1 MVALRIVDAQVFFSF
16 PGGWADN
23 VVVLVAGGA
32 CAFLLAYLLTFGV
45 IKVCRKMGWLDK
57 PEERRV
63 HTVPVPRM
71 GGIAMFLAF
80 AIVSLLLYR
89 ADPELDHKEI
99 TIYWLFLIAA
109 TLIVIVHAYDDV
121 KGLKPLTKL
130 IAQTIA
136 VIIVL
141 GPWNGSFRG
150 VLLFGFSNPFS
161 SGLPNPALPWYRQPE
176 INIFVHSTQF
186 LNSGGIVW
194 AVIPAVLFTWFWM
207 AGMMNVVNWIDGV
220 DGLSTGVVG
229 LTAVFITIISWT
241 MGQHTIALLSAI
253 FTGAVLGFLPHN
265 WNPAKIFMGDTGS
278 QFLGLALAVL
288 SIMGGA
294 KVALALMVMGI
305 PILDT
310 ALVIINRVRRGYS
323 PSHADKTHLHHRFLA
338 TGLNA
343 RQICYILYS
352 LTLIFGILALRFER
366 IYKLIGF
373 GLVFVTMA
381 ALIIWMDNL
390 QRRRG
395 ATKFPSGG
403 PAPTPVS
410 DAGEPVAGLSTDE
423 DREDGSHLD
432 QADESAPGENRQG
445 IEASVQPSDSVH
457 LLPGTQ
463 LPL

>member
-1 MVALRIVDAQVFFSF
+1 MFVLRIVEAQIFFLF
-16 PGGWADN
+16 PHGLADN
-23 VVVLVAGGA
+23 IAVLVLGGA
-32 CAFLLAYLLTFGV
+32 CAFLLAYLFTFGV

-57 PEERRV
+57 PEARRV

-71 GGIAMFLAF
+71 GGLAMFLAF
-80 AIVSLLLYR
+80 AIVSLLLYQ
-89 ADPELDHKEI
+89 ADPELSGKEI
-99 TIYWLFLIAA
+99 TIYWLFLLAA

-141 GPWNGSFRG
+141 GPWGGSFRG
-150 VLLFGFSNPFS
+150 VLLFGFNNPFS
-161 SGLPNPALPWYRQPE
+161 SGVVTLFISN
-176 INIFVHSTQF
+176 TQY
-186 LNSGGIVW
+186 LGSGGIVW
-194 AVIPAVLFTWFWM
+194 AVIPAVLVTWFWM

-229 LTAVFITIISWT
+229 LTALFITIISWT

-253 FTGAVLGFLPHN
+253 FTGAVFGFLPHN

-310 ALVIINRVRRGYS
+310 ALVIINRVRRGHS
-323 PSHADKTHLHHRFLA
+323 PSHADKTHLHHRLLA

-352 LTLIFGILALRFER
+352 LTLIFGALALRFER
-366 IYKLIGF
+366 IYKLVGF

-381 ALIIWMDNL
+381 ALISWMDNL

-395 ATKFPSGG
+395 ASKNPPEQPS
-403 PAPTPVS
+403 PTPTG
-410 DAGEPVAGLSTDE
+410 DAEEPVADSHEDRLDE
-423 DREDGSHLD
+423 DHQDLTNKSG
-432 QADESAPGENRQG
+432 PGDPCQQIG
-445 IEASVQPSDSVH
+445 ASVPLSD
-457 LLPGTQ
+457 
-463 LPL
+463 

>member
-1 MVALRIVDAQVFFSF
+1 MAVLRIVDAQIFFLF
-16 PGGWADN
+16 PRGLADN
-23 VVVLVAGGA
+23 IAVLVIGCA
-32 CAFLLAYLLTFGV
+32 CAFLLAYLFTFGV
-45 IKVCRKMGWLDK
+45 IKMCRKMGWLDK
-57 PEERRV
+57 PEARRV
-63 HTVPVPRM
+63 HIVPVPRM
-71 GGIAMFLAF
+71 GGLAMFLSF
-80 AIVSLLLYR
+80 AVVSLLLYL
-89 ADPELDHKEI
+89 ANPELDSKEI

-109 TLIVIVHAYDDV
+109 TLIVLVHAYDDV

-141 GPWNGSFRG
+141 GPWGDRFHG
-150 VLLFGFSNPFS
+150 VLLFGFNNPFS
-161 SGLPNPALPWYRQPE
+161 SGVVTLF
-176 INIFVHSTQF
+176 INNTQYF
-186 LNSGGIVW
+186 GSGGIIW
-194 AVIPAVLFTWFWM
+194 AVIPAIIFTWFWM

-229 LTAVFITIISWT
+229 LTALFITIISWT

-253 FTGAVLGFLPHN
+253 FTGAVFGFLPHN

-310 ALVIINRVRRGYS
+310 ALVIINRIRHGHS

-352 LTLIFGILALRFER
+352 LTLIFGVLALRFER

-373 GLVFVTMA
+373 ALVFVTMA
-381 ALIIWMDNL
+381 VLIIWMDNL

-395 ATKFPSGG
+395 ASKFPEGKPS
-403 PAPTPVS
+403 PTPTS
-410 DAGEPVAGLSTDE
+410 DAGEPVL
-423 DREDGSHLD
+423 DRNEDGRGEDHPGLTG
-432 QADESAPGENRQG
+432 ESVPGDPYQE
-445 IEASVQPSDSVH
+445 IEASVQLSD
-457 LLPGTQ
+457 
-463 LPL
+463 

>member
-1 MVALRIVDAQVFFSF
+1 MVVLRIVEAQIFFLL
-16 PGGWADN
+16 PHGLADN
-23 VVVLVAGGA
+23 IAVLVVGGA
-32 CAFLLAYLLTFGV
+32 CAFLLAYLFTFGV
-45 IKVCRKMGWLDK
+45 IKICRKMNWLDK
-57 PEERRV
+57 PEARRV
-63 HTVPVPRM
+63 HSVPVPRM

-80 AIVSLLLYR
+80 VVVSLLLYQ
-89 ADPELDHKEI
+89 ADPELDSKEI
-99 TIYWLFLIAA
+99 TIYWLFLLAA
-109 TLIVIVHAYDDV
+109 TLIVLVHAYDDI

-161 SGLPNPALPWYRQPE
+161 SGLPDPALPWYRQPE

-186 LNSGGIVW
+186 FNSGGVVW
-194 AVIPAVLFTWFWM
+194 AVIPAVIVTWFWM

-229 LTAVFITIISWT
+229 LTALFITIISWT

-253 FTGAVLGFLPHN
+253 FTGAVFGFLPHN

-310 ALVIINRVRRGYS
+310 ALVIINRVRHGHS
-323 PSHADKTHLHHRFLA
+323 PSHADKTHLHHRLLA

-352 LTLIFGILALRFER
+352 LTLVFGTLALRFER
-366 IYKLIGF
+366 IYKLIGL

-395 ATKFPSGG
+395 VPRFPPEQ
-403 PAPTPVS
+403 PAPTLPG
-410 DAGEPVAGLSTDE
+410 DAGEPIARGNGGELGE
-423 DREDGSHLD
+423 DHQQLTD
-432 QADESAPGENRQG
+432 QAVADDPRRG
-445 IEASVQPSDSVH
+445 IGASVQASD
-457 LLPGTQ
+457 
-463 LPL
+463 

>member
-1 MVALRIVDAQVFFSF
+1 MVVLRIVDAQIFSLF
-16 PGGWADN
+16 PGGLADN
-23 VVVLVAGGA
+23 VAVLVIGCA
-32 CAFLLAYLLTFGV
+32 CAFLLAYLFTFGV

-57 PEERRV
+57 PEARRV
-63 HTVPVPRM
+63 HIVPVPRM

-80 AIVSLLLYR
+80 AIVSVLLYL
-89 ADPELDHKEI
+89 ADPELDSKEI

-109 TLIVIVHAYDDV
+109 TLIVLVHAYDDV

-141 GPWNGSFRG
+141 GPWGDQFHG

-161 SGLPNPALPWYRQPE
+161 SGIVNHALPWYLQPE
-176 INIFVHSTQF
+176 ITLFIGNTQF
-186 LNSGGIVW
+186 LSGGGIVW
-194 AVIPAVLFTWFWM
+194 AVIPAVIFTWFWM
-207 AGMMNVVNWIDGV
+207 VGMMNVVNWIDGV

-229 LTAVFITIISWT
+229 LTALFVTIISWT

-253 FTGAVLGFLPHN
+253 FTGAVFGFLPHN

-310 ALVIINRVRRGYS
+310 ALVIINRVRHGHS
-323 PSHADKTHLHHRFLA
+323 PSHADKTHLHHRLLA

-343 RQICYILYS
+343 RQICYILYG
-352 LTLIFGILALRFER
+352 LTLVFGVLALRFER

-381 ALIIWMDNL
+381 VLIAWMDNL

-395 ATKFPSGG
+395 ASKFPPGKPS
-403 PAPTPVS
+403 PTPIS
-410 DAGEPVAGLSTDE
+410 DAGEPVLGVDEDTQGEDHLDFTDE
-423 DREDGSHLD
+423 SM
-432 QADESAPGENRQG
+432 PGDPRQG
-445 IEASVQPSDSVH
+445 IEASVQQSDSVH

>member
-1 MVALRIVDAQVFFSF
+1 MVVLKIVEAQIFFLF
-16 PGGWADN
+16 PRGLADN
-23 VVVLVAGGA
+23 IAVLAIGGL
-32 CAFLLAYLLTFGV
+32 CAFLLAYLFTFGI

-57 PEERRV
+57 PEARRV

-80 AIVSLLLYR
+80 VVVSLLFYQ
-89 ADPELDHKEI
+89 ADPELSSKEI
-99 TIYWLFLIAA
+99 IIYWLFLIAA
-109 TLIVIVHAYDDV
+109 TLIVLVHAYDDV

-130 IAQTIA
+130 IAQTVA
-136 VIIVL
+136 VVIVL
-141 GPWNGSFRG
+141 GPWDGSFRG
-150 VLLFGFSNPFS
+150 VLLFGFNNPFG
-161 SGLPNPALPWYRQPE
+161 SGLANPALPWYRQPE
-176 INIFVHSTQF
+176 INIFVYSTQF
-186 LNSGGIVW
+186 FNHEGVVW
-194 AVIPAVLFTWFWM
+194 AVIPAVIVTWFWM

-229 LTAVFITIISWT
+229 LTALFITIISWT
-241 MGQHTIALLSAI
+241 MGQHTIALLAAI
-253 FTGAVLGFLPHN
+253 FSGAVFGFLPHN

-310 ALVIINRVRRGYS
+310 ALVIINRVRHGHS
-323 PSHADKTHLHHRFLA
+323 PSHADKTHLHHRLLA

-366 IYKLIGF
+366 IYKLIGLA
-373 GLVFVTMA
+373 LVFVTMA
-381 ALIIWMDNL
+381 VLIIWMDNL

-395 ATKFPSGG
+395 AGKFPPEQPS
-403 PAPTPVS
+403 PTPIGG
-410 DAGEPVAGLSTDE
+410 AGEPVVRDNE
-423 DREDGSHLD
+423 DRQSEDHQVFTNKPVPD
-432 QADESAPGENRQG
+432 DPRHG
-445 IEASVQPSDSVH
+445 IEASAQASD
-457 LLPGTQ
+457 
-463 LPL
+463 